1 MKKNVLLFLFIGV
14 FANAQINR
22 FFYEYKYIPDFN
34 NKADVKKEMMLLDIN
49 KIGSSYYSYN
59 DFVTDSVATAYLQ
72 QQIKGTA
79 GNMNVSIKESQIN
92 YKVIKSYPGFKT
104 YLLTKVSTDRYKVKE
119 DQVPNWNILPEKQ
132 KIGEYNTQK
141 ATTTYGGRDWIA
153 WFSTDIPFQ
162 DGPYKFYGLP
172 GLIVKLE
179 DTTASHIMTLVGNKK
194 IEAPIEE
201 QQLEISGNI
210 DLSGIKGKEIE
221 VTKDQF
227 KKVWKTY
234 INDPSKNMREMIKGG
249 RMKILDSDGKT
260 ALDQNQ
266 AFRKIEKMEKEKL
279 SKNNNSIEPDL
290 IK

>member
-34 NKADVKKEMMLLDIN
+34 NKADVKKEMMLLAIN

-92 YKVIKSYPGFKT
+92 YKVIKSYPSFKT

-141 ATTTYGGRDWIA
+141 ATTTYGGKDWIA